1 MTNWQMIKEEYL
13 AGGISYCKLA
23 AKYGVSQRNLEKM
36 GSKEGWVALR
46 RERLAQQGDA
56 RNAERTHPPK
66 QSEGNTSAQEARTE
80 RLHMVADK
88 LLGKIEEMVDA
99 ADPELMNPTQLRA
112 LSAVIKDL
120 KQIQGIQSPLDIQE
134 QMMRIEKLRRQ
145 AEQEDQEEAI
155 EVVFAAGQEEWN
167 G

>member
-1 MTNWQMIKEEYL
+1 MTDWQTIREEYI
-13 AGGISYCKLA
+13 AGGTSYCKLA
-23 AKYGVSQRNLEKM
+23 AKYGVSQRNLEKV
-36 GSKEGWVALR
+36 GSREDWVALR
-46 RERLAQQGDA
+46 KAHLAEKGAA
-56 RNAERTHPPK
+56 RNAERAPK
-66 QSEGNTSAQEARTE
+66 RSEENTSALEARTE

-134 QMMRIEKLRRQ
+134 QLMRIEKLRRQ